1 MRSELYKLFPTPV
14 LRIQQFLTAEECEC
28 AHQHILTLDLAQQH
42 SAIVDNGVSSHN
54 IESDIIHSVDSAV
67 PGFAQRIQSAL
78 DEYAQAYRQ
87 TSLHVSNSWYSIQN
101 QGSILKQHLHSNSIA
116 SAVVYVNS
124 DKHAA
129 PIYFDN
135 PNRFVQYTNQVQ
147 QVNELN
153 FEYYYFDAVA
163 GDMLI
168 FPSWL
173 SHGSFYQKNESQG
186 RTIISLN
193 AQYD

>member
-1 MRSELYKLFPTPV
+1 MHSELYKLFPTPV
-14 LRIQQFLTAEECEC
+14 LRIQQFLTAEECTQ
-28 AHQHILTLDLAQQH
+28 AHAHILELDLAQQH
-42 SAIVDNGVSSHN
+42 NAIVDDGVSSHN
-54 IESDIIHSVDSAV
+54 IDSDIIQSVDSVV
-67 PGFAQRIQSAL
+67 PGFAQRVQSAL
-78 DEYAQAYRQ
+78 DEYAQTYGQ
-87 TSLHVSNSWYSIQN
+87 TSLHATNSWYSIQN
-101 QGSILKQHLHSNSIA
+101 QGSILKQHLHANSIA
-116 SAVVYVNS
+116 SAVVYVSS
-124 DKHAA
+124 DEHAA

-147 QVNELN
+147 EVNDLN

-193 AQYD
+193 AHYD